1 MHIAIDAERMNVV
14 SLTITDMYTPDTKEF
29 RKLLYPVVDRA
40 SSVYGDGGYDSRK
53 NFQYLFNKGI
63 VAAIPTR
70 RNSRSL
76 SRSGGPARG
85 RAVWWIRKIGLDKWK
100 KEMQYG
106 KRRRVEIF
114 FSALKRSVGDMTIA
128 KKLMYQIQEAV
139 MEVYA
144 YFLLRNNTRV
154 NWLVVSWSC
163 LTHLQI
169 VENL

>member
-85 RAVWWIRKIGLDKWK
+85 RAV
-100 KEMQYG
+100 
-106 KRRRVEIF
+106 
-114 FSALKRSVGDMTIA
+114 
-128 KKLMYQIQEAV
+128 
-139 MEVYA
+139 
-144 YFLLRNNTRV
+144 
-154 NWLVVSWSC
+154 
-163 LTHLQI
+163 
-169 VENL
+169 